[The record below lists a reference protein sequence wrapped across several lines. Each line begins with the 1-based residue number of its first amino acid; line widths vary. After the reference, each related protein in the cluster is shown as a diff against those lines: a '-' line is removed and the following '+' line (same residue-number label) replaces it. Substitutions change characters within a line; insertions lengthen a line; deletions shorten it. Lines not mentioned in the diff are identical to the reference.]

1 MSEGLF
7 KDDDLI
13 RVIGRE
19 GVLIAAGGAA
29 SLLQTAHPKV
39 AQGVYDHSYSADD
52 PARRLRNTM
61 GWLYTVQFGTREEA
75 EALSALVTK
84 GHDAVTGPGYRA
96 NDPELQV
103 WVASTLFAVAAQF
116 YQLLFR
122 RKLSR
127 AELEE
132 FYGQTKIYAT
142 ILGCPEDR
150 MPETYADFRE
160 YYAHML
166 QTLEVNDVSRSIADR
181 VLNPKLPGG
190 PLAAPGLAAIR
201 LLTAGL
207 MPVPIREQYGWRWDA
222 GRRLRFRLLIGVL
235 QVVYPRLPLR
245 IRTLPRDV
253 YPASMRRMLAKTKR
267 RPAIS
272 VRTDGPAGSPGS
284 PGPPGSPGTGGAG
297 GPGGKGE
304 GAAA

>member
-1 MSEGLF
+1 MTEGLF
-7 KDDDLI
+7 RDDDLI

-39 AQGVYDHSYSADD
+39 AQGVYDHSYTADD
-52 PARRLRNTM
+52 PSRRLRNTM

-84 GHDAVTGPGYRA
+84 GHEAVTGPDYEA

-103 WVASTLFAVAAQF
+103 WVAATLFAVAAQF

-122 RKLSR
+122 RTLSR

-132 FYGQTKIYAT
+132 FYGQSKVYAT
-142 ILGCPEDR
+142 ILGCPEER
-150 MPETYADFRE
+150 MPGTYAQFRE

-166 QTLEVNDVSRSIADR
+166 QTLEVNDTSRSVAEQ
-181 VLNPKLPGG
+181 VLYPKLPGG
-190 PLAAPGLAAIR
+190 PLGAPGLAAIR

-207 MPVPIREQYGWRWDA
+207 MPAPIREQYGWKWNA
-222 GRRLRFRLLIGVL
+222 GRELRFRLLIKAL

-245 IRTLPRDV
+245 VRTMPRDA
-253 YPASMRRMLAKTKR
+253 YLTATRRMLAKTRR

-272 VRTDGPAGSPGS
+272 VSTKGGSPVN
-284 PGPPGSPGTGGAG
+284 
-297 GPGGKGE
+297 GKE
-304 GAAA
+304 AAA